1 MTIEAIDL
9 YKIYSLGGVEIN
21 AVNGINLRIDD
32 GEFVSIMGQS
42 GSGKS
47 TLMHM
52 IGCLDKPTHG
62 SVIIDGQ
69 DTKDLSDNELADF
82 RLLKI
87 GFVFQTF
94 NLIPRATSAKNVEL
108 PLIYAGVK
116 ATERKQRAI
125 DALVA
130 VGLGD
135 RLYNRP
141 NQLSGGQ
148 QQRVAIARA
157 LINNPNIIFADE
169 PTGSLDTK
177 SGEEIMSILD
187 SLHEQGKTVIL
198 VTHEAEVAEHAN
210 RSIRLRD
217 GQVIEDG
224 PVIKS
229 ATGGK
234 RKNELI

>member
-1 MTIEAIDL
+1 VTIEAIDL
-9 YKIYSLGGVEIN
+9 YKIYSLEGVEIN
-21 AVNGINLRIDD
+21 AVNGINMRIED

-52 IGCLDKPTHG
+52 IGCLDKPTSG
-62 SVIIDGQ
+62 SVVIDDQ
-69 DTKDLSDNELADF
+69 DTKELSDNELADF
-82 RLLKI
+82 RLQKI
-87 GFVFQTF
+87 GFIFQTF
-94 NLIPRATSAKNVEL
+94 NLIPRASSVKNVEL

-116 ATERKQRAI
+116 AAERKERAI
-125 DALVA
+125 QALID
-130 VGLGD
+130 VGLGE

-169 PTGSLDTK
+169 PTGSLDSK
-177 SGEEIMSILD
+177 SGDEIMGILD
-187 SLHEQGKTVIL
+187 SLHDQGKTVIL
-198 VTHEAEVAEHAN
+198 VTHEAEVAEHAK

-217 GQVIEDG
+217 GQIIEDG
-224 PVIKS
+224 PVVKHH
-229 ATGGK
+229 TGGK
-234 RKNELI
+234 RKNELT

>member
-9 YKIYSLGGVEIN
+9 YKIYSLEGIEIN
-21 AVNGINLRIDD
+21 AVNGIDLRIDD

-52 IGCLDKPTHG
+52 IGCLDKPTRG

-69 DTKDLSDNELADF
+69 DTKELSDNELADF

-87 GFVFQTF
+87 GFIFQTF
-94 NLIPRATSAKNVEL
+94 NLVPRASSIKNVEL

-116 ATERKQRAI
+116 TAERRQRSI
-125 DALVA
+125 DALEA

-157 LINNPNIIFADE
+157 LINNPSIIFADE
-169 PTGSLDTK
+169 PTGNLDSK
-177 SGEEIMSILD
+177 SGTEIMGILD
-187 SLHEQGKTVIL
+187 SLHKQGKTVIL

-210 RSIRLRD
+210 RLIRLRD
-217 GQVIEDG
+217 GRIIEDG
-224 PVIKS
+224 PIEHNN
-229 ATGGK
+229 TGGK
-234 RKNELI
+234 RKNELV